1 MDGYLDIIIWYGEF
15 IILLFFLILSAFF
28 SCSETALFSLNKLQV
43 RKMQQEEGVNQAIAS
58 IIKLLNN
65 PQRTLI
71 TILTGNMFVNIA
83 ASSLATYLT
92 IKSLG
97 NRFVSFSTIL
107 MVFLVLVFGEI
118 IPKTLAIKNAE
129 KISRKV
135 ARPLDI
141 IASLVLPIIHFLNFL
156 INLLYQFLGK
166 RLVERKREI
175 TEDDLITLIDVSKE
189 EGVIK
194 KEEEEM
200 IKNIFEFGETT
211 VKEIMIP
218 RVDMICIPYD
228 IRLNQLLDL
237 VKKIRHSRF
246 PVYKESVDNI
256 IGILYTKDLL
266 SSYEVWYKDKR
277 RFNLKSIIRNPY
289 FVPEN
294 KKIDDL
300 LDILQKDRI
309 QIAIVID
316 EYGGTAG
323 LITLEDV
330 IEEIVGEIIDEYDKE
345 RQLFE
350 LIDENTVI
358 ADGMLEIDK
367 IAELLNVEVL
377 EGDFDTLGGF
387 IYHLIGR
394 IPTRGERIKYQN
406 LELTIERVVKN
417 RIRKVKIVKNYS
429 KSHQGINQ

>member
-1 MDGYLDIIIWYGEF
+1 LDGYLDIIIWYGEF